1 MLTFNFSLVLYYLAA
16 FGLAYIAGH
25 SVISEPLRTFVGG
38 TIDRPRPFFGW
49 IVSLVECPAC
59 FGTWIGAL
67 AGALE
72 PSLFLQGSV
81 LMGAG
86 VGALTTCAI
95 NLLLGKRAGLMPSEP
110 DPTRERLAAL
120 MEFAAR
126 QMLAQPSPAEHRQV
140 LSTMD
145 RDLKF
150 RAGADGF
157 VTFDSKPP
165 NMSEEEY
172 EEILEKALFREEAR
186 REMVERGML
195 PDEMSIGVPID
206 SDISAEDEA
215 RFWDE
220 IEKSGVLRDDMDDLA
235 RDRALAEVEKN
246 ETEGLA

>member
-67 AGALE
+67 AGALD

-110 DPTRERLAAL
+110 DPTKERLAAL

-126 QMLAQPSPAEHRQV
+126 QMLAQPSPADHRQV
-140 LSTMD
+140 L
-145 RDLKF
+145 
-150 RAGADGF
+150 
-157 VTFDSKPP
+157 PP
-165 NMSEEEY
+165 YVSPDAY
-172 EEILEKALFREEAR
+172 EKLMRGNAALREEAR

-195 PDEMSIGVPID
+195 PDEMNIGAPLEE
-206 SDISAEDEA
+206 ISAEDEA
-215 RFWDE
+215 RFWDA
-220 IEKSGVLRDDMDDLA
+220 IEKSGALDDMDGLS
-235 RDRALAEVEKN
+235 RERAIAEVEKN

>member
-67 AGALE
+67 AGALD

-95 NLLLGKRAGLMPSEP
+95 NLLLGKRAGLMPGEP
-110 DPTRERLAAL
+110 DPMKERIAAL

-126 QMLAQPSPAEHRQV
+126 QMIAGPGYGV
-140 LSTMD
+140 TM
-145 RDLKF
+145 
-150 RAGADGF
+150 GTVADP
-157 VTFDSKPP
+157 VMVADHDD
-165 NMSEEEY
+165 
-172 EEILEKALFREEAR
+172 REEVR

-195 PDEMSIGVPID
+195 PDEMSIGAPLHVED
-206 SDISAEDEA
+206 MSAEDFA
-215 RFWDE
+215 RFSKVVDEE
-220 IEKSGVLRDDMDDLA
+220 IERSRAISSIDNDMSDLVA
-235 RDRALAEVEKN
+235 ATEEDVKA

>member
-1 MLTFNFSLVLYYLAA
+1 MLTFSFSLVLYYLAA

-67 AGALE
+67 AGALD

-110 DPTRERLAAL
+110 DPTKERLAAL

-126 QMLAQPSPAEHRQV
+126 LA
-140 LSTMD
+140 
-145 RDLKF
+145 
-150 RAGADGF
+150 
-157 VTFDSKPP
+157 
-165 NMSEEEY
+165 
-172 EEILEKALFREEAR
+172 
-186 REMVERGML
+186 
-195 PDEMSIGVPID
+195 
-206 SDISAEDEA
+206 
-215 RFWDE
+215 
-220 IEKSGVLRDDMDDLA
+220 
-235 RDRALAEVEKN
+235 
-246 ETEGLA
+246 